1 MSLRVI
7 TGKAKGRRLQM
18 VPGDSTRPITDR
30 AKEALFSIIG
40 TWIVDTRVLDLFGGT
55 GAVGIEALS
64 RGAHYAQFVD
74 ADRRAVETIQANLKH
89 CHLEG
94 QASVERHDAFTWLD
108 RYRGRPF
115 DLVYIAPPQYKELWS
130 KALLR
135 IDSLPDLL
143 TDFGSV
149 IVQIHPREDVPLALT
164 HLQEYDRRR
173 YGSTLLIFYAT
184 AEALAADN
192 QEVEHDDE
200 AEWDDEWDGDDEGAE
215 PEDDAAE
222 DDDGE
227 AMAGEA

>member
-64 RGAHYAQFVD
+64 RGAHFAQFVD
-74 ADRRAVETIQANLKH
+74 ANRRAVETIQANLKH

-94 QASVERHDAFTWLD
+94 QASVERHDAFSWLA

-115 DLVYIAPPQYKELWS
+115 DLIYVAPPQYQEMWS
-130 KALLR
+130 KALMQ
-135 IDSLPDLL
+135 IDGQPDLL

-149 IVQIHPREDVPLALT
+149 IVQIHPAKTRPSPSRT
-164 HLQEYDRRR
+164 CR
-173 YGSTLLIFYAT
+173 SMT
-184 AEALAADN
+184 AA
-192 QEVEHDDE
+192 
-200 AEWDDEWDGDDEGAE
+200 
-215 PEDDAAE
+215 
-222 DDDGE
+222 
-227 AMAGEA
+227 AMAPRSSSSTPPPQR

>member
-89 CHLEG
+89 CQLEA
-94 QASVERHDAFTWLD
+94 QAAVERHDAFTWLD

-115 DLVYIAPPQYKELWS
+115 DLIYVAPPQYKDLWS

-143 TDFGSV
+143 TEFGSV
-149 IVQIHPREDVPLALT
+149 IVQIHPREDAPLALT
-164 HLQEYDRRR
+164 RLQEYDRRR
-173 YGSTLLIFYAT
+173 YGSTLILFYAT
-184 AEALAADN
+184 PEALAASDAA
-192 QEVEHDDE
+192 QETDAELDAEDEWEFEDDE
-200 AEWDDEWDGDDEGAE
+200 ELENEGEEGEDE
-215 PEDDAAE
+215 AA
-222 DDDGE
+222 
-227 AMAGEA
+227 

>member
-74 ADRRAVETIQANLKH
+74 AERRAVETIQANLKH

-94 QASVERHDAFTWLD
+94 QASVDRHDAFTWLD
-108 RYRGRPF
+108 RYRGRAF
-115 DLVYIAPPQYKELWS
+115 DLIYIAPPQYQELWS

-143 TDFGSV
+143 PDFGSV
-149 IVQIHPREDVPLALT
+149 IVQIHPKEDAPVALAR
-164 HLQEYDRRR
+164 LQEYDRRR
-173 YGSTLLIFYAT
+173 YGSTLIIFYAT
-184 AEALAADN
+184 AEALAAGDDDT
-192 QEVEHDDE
+192 EEEDVEP
-200 AEWDDEWDGDDEGAE
+200 EWDDELEDFESDDEENGDDL
-215 PEDDAAE
+215 PAA
-222 DDDGE
+222 
-227 AMAGEA
+227 M

>member
-40 TWIVDTRVLDLFGGT
+40 NWIVDTRVLDLFGGT

-74 ADRRAVETIQANLKH
+74 ADRRAVETILANLKH
-89 CHLEG
+89 CRLEG

-115 DLVYIAPPQYKELWS
+115 DLIYVAPPQYKELWS

-149 IVQIHPREDVPLALT
+149 IVQIHPREDAPVALER
-164 HLQEYDRRR
+164 LQEYDRRR
-173 YGSTLLIFYAT
+173 YGSTLILFYAT
-184 AEALAADN
+184 AAALEAGDEAD
-192 QEVEHDDE
+192 EADDDE
-200 AEWDDEWDGDDEGAE
+200 EEEWDDELDLFG
-215 PEDDAAE
+215 EDDADE
-222 DDDGE
+222 DE
-227 AMAGEA
+227 VTEN